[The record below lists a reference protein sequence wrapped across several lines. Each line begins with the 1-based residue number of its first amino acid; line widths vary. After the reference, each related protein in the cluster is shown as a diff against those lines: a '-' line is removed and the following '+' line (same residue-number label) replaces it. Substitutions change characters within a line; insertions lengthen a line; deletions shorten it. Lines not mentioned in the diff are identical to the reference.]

1 MSTRSKVT
9 TTTLKSRK
17 RQGQKITLL
26 TAYDF
31 PMASFID
38 QAGIDV
44 VLVSDAVGTVGNGR
58 PEAVSVTVDEM
69 VYHTRAVRNGAG
81 HSLVVTTLPFGSY
94 NAVDDALHNATRLV
108 KEGGADGVHLEGTRQ
123 AGVLVRAIVS
133 AGIPVMGHIG
143 VTKQKIVCSGRI
155 QLPGRTADSARELID
170 DALEMARAG
179 AFALVLECLPVR
191 LAEIITRSLD
201 VPTISIG
208 SGMHCDGQGLI
219 TQDML
224 GLYKELSPR
233 FLKVYADLAQTI
245 VGALTDFRQEVE
257 SGAFP
262 TMQHSY
268 AIEDEE
274 LGKLLAQLRGK
285 VTQDTREGG
294 ANHG

>member
-1 MSTRSKVT
+1 VSTRSKVT

-69 VYHTRAVRNGAG
+69 IYHTRAVRNGAR
-81 HSLVVTTLPFGSY
+81 HSLLVTTLPFGSY
-94 NAVDDALHNATRLV
+94 NGVDDALHNALRLM

-123 AGVLVRAIVS
+123 AGILVRAIVS

-143 VTKQKIVCSGRI
+143 VTKQKIVHSGRI
-155 QLPGRTADSARELID
+155 QLPGRTADSAREVID
-170 DALEMARAG
+170 DALEMADSG
-179 AFALVLECLPVR
+179 VFALILECLPVR
-191 LAEIITRSLD
+191 LAEIITRSLN

-208 SGMHCDGQGLI
+208 SGIHCDGQGLV

-224 GLYKELSPR
+224 GLYKEMSPR
-233 FLKVYADLAQTI
+233 FLKIYADLSQAI
-245 VGALTDFRQEVE
+245 VSAVTDFRQEVE

-285 VTQDTREGG
+285 VTQDTREEG

>member
-1 MSTRSKVT
+1 VSTRSKVT
-9 TTTLKSRK
+9 TTTLRAKKQR
-17 RQGQKITLL
+17 GQKITLL

-38 QAGIDV
+38 QAGVDV

-58 PEAVSVTVDEM
+58 SEAVSVTTDEM
-69 VYHTRAVRNGAG
+69 IYHTRAVRNGTR

-94 NAVDDALHNATRLV
+94 NRVEDALHNATRLI

-123 AGVLVRAIVS
+123 AGSLVQAIVS

-143 VTKQKIVCSGRI
+143 VTKQKIVQAGRI
-155 QLPGRTADSARELID
+155 QLPGRTAESAQEIIG

-179 AFALVLECLPVR
+179 AFALVVECLPVR

-201 VPTISIG
+201 IPTISIG
-208 SGMHCDGQGLI
+208 SGMCCDGQGLV

-224 GLYKELSPR
+224 GLYKELAPR
-233 FLKVYADLAQTI
+233 FLKVYADLSQTI

-274 LGKLLAQLRGK
+274 LGKLLAQLQGK
-285 VTQDTREGG
+285 VS
-294 ANHG
+294 